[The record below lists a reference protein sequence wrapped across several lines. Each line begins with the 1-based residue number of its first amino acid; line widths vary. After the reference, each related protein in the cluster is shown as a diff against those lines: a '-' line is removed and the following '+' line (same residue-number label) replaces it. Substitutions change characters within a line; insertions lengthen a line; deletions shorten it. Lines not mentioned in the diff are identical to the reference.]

1 MAGMVA
7 RFDCAADRG
16 RHRQAAMMA
25 LAMWNANAVPQN
37 DAAATAGAV
46 MGLMP

>member
-1 MAGMVA
+1 
-7 RFDCAADRG
+7 
-16 RHRQAAMMA
+16 MMT